1 MALKYQRILLKIS
14 GEALGGEK
22 GMGFDE
28 PTMDAICGGVKKAHD
43 LGVQIGIVVGG
54 GNFWRG
60 RSSGKMERTLADK
73 IGMLAT
79 VMNALAVSDK
89 LEQLG
94 VPTEVFTSITMPQV
108 AQPFTRKDALRA
120 MDKGKIAVFG
130 GGTGNPFFSTDTAT
144 ALRAV
149 EVSADVMFKATMVDG
164 VYDKDPHKYADAKKY
179 DTIQV
184 TNHAGHA
191 RELANAAA
199 QQARQ
204 SGEELRVFTAGGDGT
219 FNEALTG
226 IYGYANAAVGC
237 LPFGSGNDFLRTFGT
252 KEEFLDLDAQ
262 LAGGPV
268 SIDLMQTSLGL
279 SATICAAGLDAQVAY
294 GIPKFRRIPLCGGEM
309 AYVLSIV
316 EQLCG
321 HIGRRVEY
329 TIDGETLDVDCLMC
343 AICNGRTYGGG
354 FCAAPEAQPDDGWLD
369 VYIIRKVSR
378 VTIAKLLGMY
388 KSGKHFQNGQL
399 VRAAEPYFIYR
410 RAKQVSLRAADG
422 RGPIVATADGECA
435 PKEQITVQ
443 VQPLAGRILLPKPAF
458 ERFAAQRTAQ
468 SADRT

>member
-1 MALKYQRILLKIS
+1 M
-14 GEALGGEK
+14 
-22 GMGFDE
+22 
-28 PTMDAICGGVKKAHD
+28 
-43 LGVQIGIVVGG
+43 
-54 GNFWRG
+54 
-60 RSSGKMERTLADK
+60 RTLFLLNPTAGKADCTRTLPQQ
-73 IGMLAT
+73 INVAAARAGLAP
-79 VMNALAVSDK
+79 
-89 LEQLG
+89 E
-94 VPTEVFTSITMPQV
+94 E
-108 AQPFTRKDALRA
+108 
-120 MDKGKIAVFG
+120 
-130 GGTGNPFFSTDTAT
+130 
-144 ALRAV
+144 
-149 EVSADVMFKATMVDG
+149 
-164 VYDKDPHKYADAKKY
+164 Y
-179 DTIQV
+179 TIQV

-309 AYVLSIV
+309 AYALSIV
-316 EQLCG
+316 QQLCG

-329 TIDGETLDVDCLMC
+329 VIDGEVLTV
-343 AICNGRTYGGG
+343 
-354 FCAAPEAQPDDGWLD
+354 D

>member
-1 MALKYQRILLKIS
+1 M
-14 GEALGGEK
+14 
-22 GMGFDE
+22 
-28 PTMDAICGGVKKAHD
+28 
-43 LGVQIGIVVGG
+43 
-54 GNFWRG
+54 
-60 RSSGKMERTLADK
+60 RTLFLLNPTAGKADCTRTLPQQ
-73 IGMLAT
+73 INAAAARAGLAP
-79 VMNALAVSDK
+79 
-89 LEQLG
+89 E
-94 VPTEVFTSITMPQV
+94 E
-108 AQPFTRKDALRA
+108 
-120 MDKGKIAVFG
+120 
-130 GGTGNPFFSTDTAT
+130 
-144 ALRAV
+144 
-149 EVSADVMFKATMVDG
+149 
-164 VYDKDPHKYADAKKY
+164 Y
-179 DTIQV
+179 TIQV

-422 RGPIVATADGECA
+422 RIFTGCNVENAAFTPTSCAERTALFKAVAEGVTAFTDIAVVGSRRGEVNR
-435 PKEQITVQ
+435 QITSPCGVCRQ
-443 VQPLAGRILLPKPAF
+443 ALFEFGGPELNVIMAKTPEDFIERSMDELLPFGFGPSNVAGN
-458 ERFAAQRTAQ
+458 
-468 SADRT
+468 SAVEGE